1 MSIDF
6 AVVVGAGV
14 SGQAAARLLARNGAR
29 VRLLERNAGRIPTGF
44 AAWAK
49 EHGVEIRCGE
59 HQPEDFAG
67 ADVVIP
73 SPGVAASS
81 IRKMLPATRAP
92 EIMAETELAWR
103 ELHGERVIGITG
115 TSGKTTTTSLCSAML
130 LAGGLR
136 VFTGGNIGTPLSEY
150 VLARDAGQPA
160 VDAVVLELSSFQLQT
175 CSLLRPDV
183 GVLLNIS
190 ENHLDYHADMQEYI
204 DAKMHL
210 FARQTPA
217 DTAILH
223 KGLEPLAEAYH
234 LAARR
239 VYFDTSDRFTHMRLL
254 GEHNKANAE
263 AALLACRALGID
275 EAVAVRAAETFE
287 PLEHRLER
295 VAEHHGVLFV
305 NDSKATTVEALR
317 VALNAFDRP
326 ILLLAGGKFKGGD
339 LDGLRPLI
347 QQKVRHVALF
357 GASRQIFEKAWN
369 DIVPISYDTTLEAA
383 MLRLAGNGGIAQ
395 PGDVVLLAP
404 ATSSFDQYTDY
415 LHRGRDFKRIVK
427 ELLA

>member
-6 AVVVGAGV
+6 AVVVGSGV
-14 SGQAAARLLARNGAR
+14 SGQAAARLLARKGTR
-29 VRLLERNAGRIPTGF
+29 VRLLEKNAERIPAAF
-44 AAWAK
+44 ADWAANS
-49 EHGVEIRCGE
+49 HVEIRCGE
-59 HQPEDFAG
+59 HCPDDFAG

-73 SPGVAASS
+73 SPGVAASV
-81 IRKMLPATRAP
+81 IRKLLPLENPP

-103 ELHGERVIGITG
+103 DLRGERVIGITG

-130 LAGGLR
+130 RAGGFR

-150 VLARDAGQPA
+150 ILARDDGQSP
-160 VDAVVLELSSFQLQT
+160 VDVVVLELSSFQLQT

-204 DAKMHL
+204 DAKMRL
-210 FARQTPA
+210 FARQTA
-217 DTAILH
+217 HDAAILH
-223 KGLEPLAEAYH
+223 EGLQPLAEAYH
-234 LAARR
+234 LTARQI
-239 VYFDTSDRFTHMRLL
+239 YFNTSDKFAHMRLL

-263 AALLACRALGID
+263 AALLACRVLGVD
-275 EAVAVRAAETFE
+275 EATAVQAAEAFE

-295 VAEHHGVLFV
+295 VAERGGVLFV

-317 VALNAFDRP
+317 VALNAFDKP

-339 LDGLRPLI
+339 LEGLRPLI
-347 QQKVRHVALF
+347 KQKTRHVALF
-357 GASRQIFEKAWN
+357 GASRQIFKKAWG
-369 DIVPISYDTTLEAA
+369 DVVPTSYDTTLEEAL
-383 MLRLAGNGGIAQ
+383 LRLAGPGGIAQ

>member
-14 SGQAAARLLARNGAR
+14 SGQAAARLLARSGAR
-29 VRLLERNAGRIPTGF
+29 VRLLEKNAGRITAAF
-44 AAWAK
+44 ADWAAQN
-49 EHGVEIRCGE
+49 GVEIRCGE
-59 HQPEDFAG
+59 HAPADFAG

-73 SPGVAASS
+73 SPGAAASA
-81 IRKMLPATRAP
+81 IRKLLPQTAAP

-130 LAGGLR
+130 QAAGLR

-150 VLARDAGQPA
+150 ILARDAGQPA
-160 VDAVVLELSSFQLQT
+160 ADVVVLELSSFQLQT

-204 DAKMHL
+204 GAKMHL
-210 FARQTPA
+210 FARQTSK
-217 DTAILH
+217 DTAILYE
-223 KGLEPLAEAYH
+223 GLQSLAETYH

-239 VYFDTSDRFTHMRLL
+239 IYFDTSDRFGHMRLL

-263 AALLACRALGID
+263 AALLACQALGVD
-275 EAVAVRAAETFE
+275 EATAIRAAEAFE

-295 VAEHHGVLFV
+295 VAERDGVLFV

-339 LDGLRPLI
+339 LEGLRPLI
-347 QQKVRHVALF
+347 QQKTRHLALF
-357 GASRQIFEKAWN
+357 GASRQIFEKAWG
-369 DIVPISYDTTLEAA
+369 DLVPVSYDTTLEEA
-383 MLRLAGNGGIAQ
+383 LQRLAGAGGIAR

-427 ELLA
+427 EILA